1 MTYDTAHNS
10 LFLKVVWR
18 GHLGV
23 AAAKSARTFS
33 TGKESVSDK
42 REFLE
47 FVTRK
52 CSGGFSPLFY
62 NFQNYAAFI
71 SFCSIGLILMYRLQ

>member
-1 MTYDTAHNS
+1 MTYDTVHNS

-23 AAAKSARTFS
+23 ATAKSARTVS

-42 REFLE
+42 REF
-47 FVTRK
+47 FRI
-52 CSGGFSPLFY
+52 CGGFSPSFY
-62 NFQNYAAFI
+62 NFQNVN
-71 SFCSIGLILMYRLQ
+71 SIYKLLFNWINSYV

>member
-1 MTYDTAHNS
+1 MT

-23 AAAKSARTFS
+23 AAAKSAVS

-42 REFLE
+42 GEIFR
-47 FVTRK
+47 VG
-52 CSGGFSPLFY
+52 GGFSPSFY
-62 NFQNYAAFI
+62 NFKNV
-71 SFCSIGLILMYRLQ
+71 

>member
-1 MTYDTAHNS
+1 MFS
-10 LFLKVVWR
+10 KVVWR

-23 AAAKSARTFS
+23 AAVKSARTVS

-42 REFLE
+42 KEFFRICDSKVQRRVFAIVLQIPA
-47 FVTRK
+47 FIYT
-52 CSGGFSPLFY
+52 
-62 NFQNYAAFI
+62 AFI

>member
-47 FVTRK
+47 FVCYEK
-52 CSGGFSPLFY
+52 LSK
-62 NFQNYAAFI
+62 
-71 SFCSIGLILMYRLQ
+71 